1 MFVFSILQSN
11 SPSFVWFSNSFAS
24 FCVENI
30 TFDSNL
36 VFPFTSEKW
45 NSEGRSCTKMV
56 RWYTLLF
63 IDKMPLFIGVTSCLW
78 GLLLLL
84 IRMYFWNHLA
94 TVSGKVECVAPT
106 RPTRLLT
113 RFLTLALNINH
124 CRFVFCCCETVKCQP
139 SRWFSCF
146 VFLFN

>member
-1 MFVFSILQSN
+1 MFVCFVNQAFLQSN
-11 SPSFVWFSNSFAS
+11 YFQVLCDFLIVLHPFVWK
-24 FCVENI
+24 I
-30 TFDSNL
+30 L
-36 VFPFTSEKW
+36 PLIIIVFRSTSEEW

-124 CRFVFCCCETVKCQP
+124 CRFVFCCCETV
-139 SRWFSCF
+139 
-146 VFLFN
+146 